1 MARDGNIRSGRR
13 CAAKNPAPKNHL
25 QKAVMN
31 GMTHERFLTPL
42 QVSRI
47 EPIYCFAAASFIS
60 ACASFVPDAA
70 IFLPLIIMKPRF
82 DT

>member
-1 MARDGNIRSGRR
+1 
-13 CAAKNPAPKNHL
+13 
-25 QKAVMN
+25 MN